1 MIDCVSGKLTAVE
14 LWIEHGPKRDRVG
27 LVTSCL
33 LFEITDGA
41 VLINNFNKVLIDL
54 IKVRNTNL
62 KKKLQIV
69 NVLSNN

>member
-14 LWIEHGPKRDRVG
+14 LWIEHEPKRDRVG
-27 LVTSCL
+27 FVTSCL
-33 LFEITDGA
+33 LFEITDDA

-62 KKKLQIV
+62 KKKKIT
-69 NVLSNN
+69 NS

>member
-1 MIDCVSGKLTAVE
+1 MSGKLTAVE

-62 KKKLQIV
+62 KKKIT
-69 NVLSNN
+69 NR

>member
-54 IKVRNTNL
+54 IKVRNTNFFL
-62 KKKLQIV
+62 KENYKSLMQ
-69 NVLSNN
+69 